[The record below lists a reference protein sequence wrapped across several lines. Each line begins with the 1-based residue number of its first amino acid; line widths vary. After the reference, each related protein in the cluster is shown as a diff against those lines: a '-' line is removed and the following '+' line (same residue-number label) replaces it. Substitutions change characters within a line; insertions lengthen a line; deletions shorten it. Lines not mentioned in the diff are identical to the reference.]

1 MAGIAVPSK
10 LYGVM
15 AVARPVVMV
24 GPARSEPGRTIQEH
38 DLGAVI
44 DPVAGDTASDLV
56 EALRLL
62 GDDPGTRAEIGAR
75 ARSVFETEFDRPVL
89 TERWAQLLAAHTE
102 QVLDEVTEE
111 VGAETA

>member
-1 MAGIAVPSK
+1 MEIAKQVGEEMDDFSSKTAG
-10 LYGVM
+10 L
-15 AVARPVVMV
+15 
-24 GPARSEPGRTIQEH
+24 
-38 DLGAVI
+38 
-44 DPVAGDTASDLV
+44 DLV